1 MTASSSAPRWWCYPL
16 PSVALRLD
24 LACSAEYRVAG
35 RNRIFCDGHHIG
47 IVAACVSTLA
57 RRAGRLSDSPNPRAV
72 LTYAE
77 PGTCP
82 APERGFL
89 FCRQVL
95 QCPGLGR
102 ERTPAHQSAINRSR
116 FPWGPSLI

>member
-1 MTASSSAPRWWCYPL
+1 
-16 PSVALRLD
+16 VALRLD

-47 IVAACVSTLA
+47 IVATCVSTLA

-82 APERGFL
+82 PPDRGFL
-89 FCRQVL
+89 FRPPTSLVPARCSSRRWLAYTPLTWACSCRTF
-95 QCPGLGR
+95 R
-102 ERTPAHQSAINRSR
+102 EGTSGAPMW
-116 FPWGPSLI
+116 FP

>member
-1 MTASSSAPRWWCYPL
+1 RQADAAARLTVNAPPHMTESMLAARWWGRLRPI
-16 PSVALRLD
+16 VAQRPG
-24 LACSAEYRVAG
+24 LACYTKHRIAS
-35 RNRIFCDGHHIG
+35 RNRAFCDGHHIG
-47 IVAACVSTLA
+47 IGATCVSTLA

-89 FCRQVL
+89 FRRATSLV
-95 QCPGLGR
+95 
-102 ERTPAHQSAINRSR
+102 ASR
-116 FPWGPSLI
+116 